1 MTTSSRTPSRIK
13 ALLGLRTDQ
22 LSMHELLELVHWH
35 QDQAVLLHEH
45 FRDQFLAK
53 SPIHK

>member
-1 MTTSSRTPSRIK
+1 MQANQRIK
-13 ALLGLRTDQ
+13 SLLGLRVNQ
-22 LSMHELLELVHWH
+22 LSMHELLELKHWH
-35 QDQAVLLHEH
+35 LDQAVLLNEH